1 VPLKSRFQVS
11 QTEPSFSTDGP
22 SLPNRGGRRVCL
34 FGGTFDPIHEAHL
47 RLAEKAMER
56 FSLCRVL
63 FVPARNPPHK
73 DLRSLTR
80 YEHRFRMVEIA
91 CAPYP
96 AFIASRLEEGDKR
109 SYTID
114 TLERFRNELSPSDR
128 LFFLIGSDAFDELE
142 TWKRWE
148 DVVKLTEFIVV
159 SRPGHEYRAPKSARV
174 HRLEGL
180 SLPVSSSSIRSRLV
194 AGEPTPELPT
204 AVRQYIEKHR
214 LYGFGRK
221 VTASR

>member
-1 VPLKSRFQVS
+1 VS
-11 QTEPSFSTDGP
+11 HIEPNFPTDGARP
-22 SLPNRGGRRVCL
+22 PNGAGERVCL

-47 RLAEKAMER
+47 LLAEKAMER
-56 FSLCRVL
+56 FSLDRVL

-73 DLRSLTR
+73 DLRRITR
-80 YEHRFRMVEIA
+80 YEHRFHMVEIA
-91 CAPYP
+91 CAPYL
-96 AFIASRLEEGDKR
+96 AFVASRLEEGEER
-109 SYTID
+109 SYTIN
-114 TLERFRNELSPSDR
+114 TLERFRKEVDSSAR

-159 SRPGHEYRAPKSARV
+159 TRPGHEYRAPQNSCV

-180 SLPVSSSSIRSRLV
+180 SLPVSSSSIRNRLA
-194 AGEPTPELPT
+194 AGEPTPELPRG
-204 AVRQYIEKHR
+204 VRQYIEKHR

-221 VTASR
+221 ATASP